1 MNIPP
6 ILIVGYGN
14 PDRQDDGVAWHILV
28 ALSEHLGR
36 STPDNWDEGLCPTGE
51 SPDLLFVLQLTP
63 ELSEMFAGFKRICFV
78 DAHTGAVPEELHV
91 SEIQPQYQKS
101 PFTHHMTAATCIA
114 LTQSIYASQPEAILL
129 SVRGYEFGFSHNLS
143 PRTFGLVQQAVH
155 KIMDW
160 LEGVGDNLP
169 LQE

>member
-6 ILIVGYGN
+6 TLIVGYGN
-14 PDRQDDGVAWHILV
+14 PDRQDDGVAWHILL
-28 ALSEHLGR
+28 ALSERLGR
-36 STPDNWDEGLCPTGE
+36 SKAINWDEGLYPTGE

-63 ELSEMFAGFKRICFV
+63 ELAELFAGFTRICFV
-78 DAHTGAVPEELHV
+78 DAHTGAVPEDLHI
-91 SEIQPQYQKS
+91 SEIHPLYQKS
-101 PFTHHMTAATCIA
+101 PFTHHMTSSTCLA
-114 LTQSIYASQPEAILL
+114 LTQSIYGSLPEAILL
-129 SVRGYEFGFSHNLS
+129 SVRGYEFGFSHELS
-143 PRTFGLVQQAVH
+143 PSTAGLVEPAVS